1 MKTLWES
8 RQYTQIITLAQYLTS
23 LTAQQDAWIEAGK
36 SLINFFNVDVCAFG
50 VRRADGTIIVRHW
63 ISAESCFTNV
73 LSPDVTLSGLINP
86 LLGDTELDIH
96 ELIEETLESGF
107 LTTQLFLTPVPLSLA
122 FLPITHENQVIA
134 VMLIG
139 HHLPEPIP
147 NELLNV
153 YLAVAGLVG
162 TTATRLA
169 SEQELRQHRQHL
181 AELVEERTL
190 ALTSVNQ
197 QLQQEIIE
205 RTRTE
210 AILAARLRLITF
222 ARTSTLQSL
231 MQATLDEAESLTG
244 SRIGFFHFLQPDQNT
259 LLLQSWSTN
268 TVQNMSRDEAANR
281 YYTMD
286 QAEVWAECIRTR
298 SAIIHNDYAAI
309 PYRRDPPSGR
319 VQLLREIVV
328 PVLRGS
334 QIVAV
339 LGVGNKSADYT
350 SEDVKIIT
358 SLADFAWDI
367 VENKRAEEALQQQ
380 ATTDEL
386 TGVTNRRHFLAMA
399 SHELKRMARLQHPLS
414 IALIDLD
421 HFKQINDT
429 HGHVGGDQALRIFTR
444 ICQQHIRAID
454 LLARFGGDEF
464 VLLLPTTTSKQAHDV
479 VERVR
484 LALTVQAVEITNGPV
499 SMTISVGIATCHVGE
514 PQSLD
519 MLLERADLA
528 LYRAKKA
535 GRNRIDVDDTPLD
548 Q

>member
-1 MKTLWES
+1 MKTLWDS
-8 RQYTQIITLAQYLTS
+8 KRYAQIITLAQYLTS
-23 LTAQQDAWIEAGK
+23 LTVQQDAWIEAGK
-36 SLINFFNVDVCAFG
+36 SLINFFNVDICAFG
-50 VRRADGTIIVRHW
+50 ERSADNTIIVRHW
-63 ISAESCFTNV
+63 VSAESYVTNV
-73 LSPDVTLSGLINP
+73 LSPDVTSPGFTHSLLS
-86 LLGDTELDIH
+86 DTEPDIH
-96 ELIEETLESGF
+96 ELIAETLESGF
-107 LTTQLFLTPVPLSLA
+107 LTSQLFFTPVPLSLA

-139 HHLPEPIP
+139 HHLPEPIS

-169 SEQELRQHRQHL
+169 SERELRQHRQHL

-190 ALTSVNQ
+190 ALTTANQ

-222 ARTSTLQSL
+222 ARTSTLQDL
-231 MQATLDEAESLTG
+231 LQATLDEAETLTG
-244 SRIGFFHFLQPDQNT
+244 SQIGFFHFLQPDQNT

-268 TVQNMSRDEAANR
+268 TVQNMCSAEATNR
-281 YYTMD
+281 HYVD
-286 QAEVWAECIRTR
+286 QAGVWAECVRTR
-298 SAIIHNDYAAI
+298 SATIYNDYAAL
-309 PYRRDPPSGR
+309 PHHRDLLSGR
-319 VQLLREIVV
+319 AQLLREIVV

-339 LGVGNKSADYT
+339 LGVGNKLADYT
-350 SEDVKIIT
+350 SEDVKTIA

-367 VENKRAEEALQQQ
+367 VENKRVEEALQQQ

-399 SHELKRMARLQHPLS
+399 SHEIKRMARLQHPLS
-414 IALIDLD
+414 LALMDLD

-454 LLARFGGDEF
+454 LFARFGGDEF
-464 VLLLPTTTSKQAHDV
+464 VLLLPMTTGKQAHDV

-484 LALTVQAVEITNGPV
+484 LALTVQAVELTNGPV
-499 SMTISVGIATCHVGE
+499 SMTISVGIAAYHPGE

-528 LYRAKKA
+528 LYRAKNA
-535 GRNRIDVDDTPLD
+535 GRNRISVDDTPLSH
-548 Q
+548 

>member
-1 MKTLWES
+1 MKTLWDS
-8 RQYTQIITLAQYLTS
+8 KRYAQIITLAQYLTS
-23 LTAQQDAWIEAGK
+23 LTVQQDAWIEAGK
-36 SLINFFNVDVCAFG
+36 SLINFFNVDICAFG
-50 VRRADGTIIVRHW
+50 ERSADNTITVRHW
-63 ISAESCFTNV
+63 VSAESRFANT
-73 LSPDVTLSGLINP
+73 LTLDVTSPGLANS
-86 LLGDTELDIH
+86 LLGDTEPDIH
-96 ELIEETLESGF
+96 ELIAETLESGF
-107 LTTQLFLTPVPLSLA
+107 LTSQLFFTPMPLSLA

-169 SEQELRQHRQHL
+169 SERELRKHRQHL

-190 ALTSVNQ
+190 ALTTVNQ

-210 AILAARLRLITF
+210 TILAARLRLITF
-222 ARTSTLQSL
+222 ARTSTLHDL
-231 MQATLDEAESLTG
+231 LQATLDEVESLTG
-244 SRIGFFHFLQPDQNT
+244 SQIGFFHFLQPDQNT
-259 LLLQSWSTN
+259 ILLQSWSTN
-268 TVQNMSRDEAANR
+268 TVQNMYQAEATNQHDAV
-281 YYTMD
+281 D
-286 QAEVWAECIRTR
+286 QAGIWADCIRTR
-298 SAIIHNDYAAI
+298 SATIYNDYAAL
-309 PYRRDPPSGR
+309 PHHRDLLSGR
-319 VQLLREIVV
+319 AQLLREIVV

-339 LGVGNKSADYT
+339 LGVGNKLADYT
-350 SEDVKIIT
+350 SEDAKIIT

-367 VENKRAEEALQQQ
+367 VESKRAEEALQQQ

-386 TGVTNRRHFLAMA
+386 TGVMNRRHFLAMA
-399 SHELKRMARLQHPLS
+399 SHEIKHMARLQHPLS

-454 LLARFGGDEF
+454 LFARFGGDEF
-464 VLLLPTTTSKQAHDV
+464 VLLLPMTTGKQAHDV

-484 LALTVQAVEITNGPV
+484 LALTVQAVELANVPV
-499 SMTISVGIATCHVGE
+499 SMTISVGIAAYHPGE

-535 GRNRIDVDDTPLD
+535 GRNRIDVDDTPLN

>member
-1 MKTLWES
+1 MNTTWDSE
-8 RQYTQIITLAQYLTS
+8 RYAQIITLAQYLTG
-23 LTAQQDAWIEAGK
+23 LTAQQNVWIEVGK
-36 SLINFFNVDVCAFG
+36 SLMNFFDVDVCAFG
-50 VRRADGTIIVRHW
+50 EYGIDGEILVRHW
-63 ISAESCFTNV
+63 ISTDVYVANGPPQEV
-73 LSPDVTLSGLINP
+73 LSPPLGRVGLDDIE
-86 LLGDTELDIH
+86 TDIH
-96 ELIEETLESGF
+96 ELIAETLESGF
-107 LTTQLFLTPVPLSLA
+107 LTTQLFLTPMPLSLA

-139 HHLPEPIP
+139 HHRHELIP

-205 RTRTE
+205 RMRTE
-210 AILAARLRLITF
+210 AILAARLRLIAF
-222 ARTSTLQSL
+222 ARTSTLQDL
-231 MQATLDEAESLTG
+231 LRATLDEAEALTG
-244 SRIGFFHFLQPDQNT
+244 SQIGFFHFLLPDQKT

-268 TVQNMSRDEAANR
+268 TVQHMCKAEANR
-281 YYTMD
+281 QHYTVD
-286 QAEVWAECIRTR
+286 QAGIWAECVRMR

-309 PYRRDPPSGR
+309 PHHRDLPLGHA
-319 VQLLREIVV
+319 QLLREAVV

-334 QIVAV
+334 QIVAI
-339 LGVGNKSADYT
+339 LGVGNKLVDYT
-350 SEDVKIIT
+350 AEDVKTIAA
-358 SLADFAWDI
+358 LADFAWDI
-367 VENKRAEEALQQQ
+367 VESKRVEEALHQQ

-386 TGVTNRRHFLAMA
+386 TGVTNRRHFLALA
-399 SHELKRMARLQHPLS
+399 SHELNRMARLQHPLS

-429 HGHVGGDQALRIFTR
+429 YGHVGGDRALKIFTQ

-464 VLLLPTTTSKQAHDV
+464 ILLLPITTVEQARDV
-479 VERVR
+479 LERVR
-484 LALTVQAVEITNGPV
+484 VALTIQAVELTNGPV
-499 SMTISVGIATCHVGE
+499 SMTISVGIAACHAGE
-514 PQSLD
+514 SQSLET
-519 MLLERADLA
+519 LLERADHA
-528 LYRAKKA
+528 LYRAKEA
-535 GRNRIDVDDTPLD
+535 GRNRIGVDHTPPAH
-548 Q
+548 

>member
-1 MKTLWES
+1 MKTLWDS

-23 LTAQQDAWIEAGK
+23 LTAQQDVWIEAGK

-73 LSPDVTLSGLINP
+73 LSPDVTLPGLINP
-86 LLGDTELDIH
+86 LLGDTELDIY

-139 HHLPEPIP
+139 HHVPEPIP

-190 ALTSVNQ
+190 ALTSVNL

-222 ARTSTLQSL
+222 ARTNTLQDL
-231 MQATLDEAESLTG
+231 LPATLDEAEALTG
-244 SRIGFFHFLQPDQNT
+244 SQIGFFHFLQPDQNT

-268 TVQNMSRDEAANR
+268 TVQNMCSAE
-281 YYTMD
+281 TVD
-286 QAEVWAECIRTR
+286 QAGVWAECVRTR
-298 SAIIHNDYAAI
+298 SATIYNDYASL
-309 PYRRDPPSGR
+309 PHHRNLPSGR
-319 VQLLREIVV
+319 AQLLREIVV

-339 LGVGNKSADYT
+339 LGVGNKLTDYT
-350 SEDVKIIT
+350 SEDVKTIA

-367 VENKRAEEALQQQ
+367 VESKRAEEALQQH

-464 VLLLPTTTSKQAHDV
+464 VLLLPMTTGKQAHDV

-484 LALTVQAVEITNGPV
+484 LALTVQAVELANVPV
-499 SMTISVGIATCHVGE
+499 SMTISVGIAAYHPDE